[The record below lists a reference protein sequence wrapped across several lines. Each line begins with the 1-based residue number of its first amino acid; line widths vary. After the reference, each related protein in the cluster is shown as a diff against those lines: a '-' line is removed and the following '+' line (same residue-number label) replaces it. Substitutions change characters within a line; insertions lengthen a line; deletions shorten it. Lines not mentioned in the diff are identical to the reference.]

1 MQRKLSSMCIL
12 LDWFPEDVIKWM
24 ENLYVV
30 FMHNVT
36 YLWWITPKKVCK
48 SRLLKGG
55 RKAVGLKY
63 EDKRRY
69 EEYEDISKVGIF
81 RNLDLIFVIQPNW
94 LRRMISS
101 S

>member
-30 FMHNVT
+30 FMHIVT

-55 RKAVGLKY
+55 EKGGVDVL
-63 EDKRRY
+63 
-69 EEYEDISKVGIF
+69 ISC
-81 RNLDLIFVIQPNW
+81 
-94 LRRMISS
+94 S
-101 S
+101 